1 MSQFSLFPILESW
14 LEKFHLSILVNQC
27 QPIISPWFRSTVY
40 QRQSDRRNFPH
51 QLTKKVELENR
62 LGTFRLRSLKYFI
75 WQFKIVMIKKTFSN
89 EVYVHLSVPLDK
101 NQTNLVPKRTRNYR
115 AKSSQNIDYLLNSV
129 STSLLKVRLNCRP
142 KAFPCGILLKLYCII
157 FS

>member
-1 MSQFSLFPILESW
+1 
-14 LEKFHLSILVNQC
+14 
-27 QPIISPWFRSTVY
+27 
-40 QRQSDRRNFPH
+40 
-51 QLTKKVELENR
+51 
-62 LGTFRLRSLKYFI
+62 
-75 WQFKIVMIKKTFSN
+75 MIKKTFSN